1 MKNSGSFIFKHLSD
15 AILISSFFITAKSI
29 GGPTVKSLFKV
40 ESIDINAHLDA
51 SPIET
56 FGVIALSKIGF
67 PYLTSP
73 ITKYGLLS
81 AGRI

>member
-1 MKNSGSFIFKHLSD
+1 MFKHLSD

-29 GGPTVKSLFKV
+29 GGPTVKSLFNV
-40 ESIDINAHLDA
+40 ESIEISAHLDA

-56 FGVIALSKIGF
+56 FGVITLSKIGF
-67 PYLTSP
+67 PYFTSP

-81 AGRI
+81 AGRM